1 MNTYG
6 LINLKC
12 DNQFI
17 VSHNYQQ
24 IPDIDH
30 ITKHPTN
37 DKKQREKNGFRMV
50 EIFELNDLIHDL

>member
-17 VSHNYQQ
+17 LSNNYQQ
-24 IPDIDH
+24 IPDIDY
-30 ITKHPTN
+30 ITKSPTN
-37 DKKQREKNGFRMV
+37 DKREREKTGFRMV
-50 EIFELNDLIHDL
+50 EIFELNNLIHDI

>member
-1 MNTYG
+1 MNTYA
-6 LINLKC
+6 LINLKS

-17 VSHNYQQ
+17 LSHNYQQ
-24 IPDIDH
+24 IPEIDY

-37 DKKQREKNGFRMV
+37 DKKQREITGFRMV